1 MSSDLQN
8 SQNYD
13 GGNSLTTSFSG
24 DVGGGNYSQ
33 VTTPGACTFTARY
46 KNVALTRDQLPL
58 IDWTFRYKNQPAVG
72 RFFKSSFNVCL
83 QSDVTETINLSSFF
97 HPFQSFSSYQKQT
110 FVIDP
115 QNTIDIDSGNFAN
128 TGNEVSFIFARAYYL
143 PTATESEKVLFW
155 DYSGS
160 ERYPM
165 GQIMCLSGAIKFGT
179 PWRGWDINPFVNLGH
194 TGPSANLSIG
204 GISFSNPTGLPV
216 KIVVITAN

>member
-1 MSSDLQN
+1 MSSNLQN
-8 SQNYD
+8 DQNYD
-13 GGNSLTTSFSG
+13 GGNSLTSGFSG

-33 VTTPGACTFTARY
+33 VTSPGACTFETRY

-58 IDWTFRYKNQPAVG
+58 IDWTFKYKNQPAVG
-72 RFFKSSFNVCL
+72 RFFKSAFNVCL
-83 QSDVTETINLSSFF
+83 QSNVTETINLSSFF

-115 QNTIDIDSGNFAN
+115 QNTIDLDSGNFVNSAN
-128 TGNEVSFIFARAYYL
+128 QVSFIFARAYYL
-143 PTATESEKVLFW
+143 PTAGEGEKILFW

-165 GQIMCLSGAIKFGT
+165 GQVMCLTGAIKNGSA
-179 PWRGWDINPFVNLGH
+179 WRGWDINPYINTGH

-204 GISFSNPTGLPV
+204 GISFSNPTSLPV